1 MDTQIGYFH
10 ELLIGRHDPSRL
22 PAQARWAGRGFT
34 ESCRAV
40 EATVA
45 MKMPR
50 NLRHVFED
58 DDSSSDEKV
67 DPATSEKAQE
77 KTHGDRMRAA
87 MPPASE
93 RGQSCEDATQV
104 FLESPFE
111 WCLEHERSL
120 LQSSNGDLPDERDS
134 GNCNGKATAAGASSL
149 AEALQAARI
158 PRLVEVKP
166 CSELRRLLAQ
176 EVGLPTCVAASNKL
190 VGVGTLRGAVVLLD
204 NKLQDVPKDN
214 KPQVLSPGEEAS
226 AVTSAAFSIDGG
238 SLLVG
243 HKSGQL
249 ALWDLAS
256 QKVACVVQ
264 DVHSSPV
271 LSLAFCRP
279 SWQYALSADAKGS
292 VYFISFF
299 TGTFGRLDFE
309 KQLLLEQ
316 SSSIGV
322 TLRVL
327 PLQVSSQQNHPAD
340 THCLVALCASSATV
354 LLTLHPS
361 ASVVQKIQYNAKDA
375 SWVPDATWLRME
387 SQDWTQSPQAEVVD
401 PQLCVAYGQTIH
413 IMRVS
418 YGMNEVKGK
427 EEFKVSLLGRYSWG
441 FPIRGLV
448 SFNDSVI
455 GVLDGTNRLSVVQLP
470 HAEVKPAT
478 GTVPLSAVH
487 SEDTTNWSLVF
498 HTTPVDGREMRS
510 HHGALGVFR
519 GRSRTLYICG
529 MKEVWSFQ
537 IGRWGQ
543 HIESVVARNDWSTAL
558 DVLLA
563 LRRGSL
569 PPLLDF
575 PHATTPRQKAVESR
589 ITQVIQSYL
598 VNTLRPDAA
607 RFQVRQICFTAINV
621 CIEAELWPVLYKTVF
636 ECFKATGHMNVYCTA
651 LEPFIVHG
659 RIPRKE
665 MDSEVLSSIL
675 QSYALPLEEEEQASH
690 QAIQDGSG
698 GSDILFRDLDHFPNL
713 FPVAR
718 RLQQLVLCV
727 DVSRLD
733 LNLAIRLF
741 TQHRLWTALVHVY
754 CALGDFVSPL
764 ELLVGE
770 CTQLAKRCSSGDL
783 PEEAPLLQ
791 CLLVRKL
798 FFFIYRCFELRAF
811 PLEPKDA
818 LGLVQPG
825 PNAIVD
831 LLACIFKTSDP
842 SKAPPMFLRLL
853 RLSFLGFFNTLSA
866 LFTSP
871 SASRAMQDQ
880 AAAGKIS
887 WWKDTQQG
895 SLLKALFELIQSS
908 LEAAKTQSAEEGN
921 PLPAHAEKEFLWFV
935 AKSLPRA
942 RAQLPIQKVMQVVD
956 HVLCSQGSQGRQRK
970 VEQLLIGVLS
980 NQESFD
986 DEHSAAVINKA
997 MNGFWGL
1004 ASWLHERSGEYG
1016 KALDCRLQ
1024 DPELREQIFEY
1035 IIAKLA
1041 EELNPAL
1048 IEATLHRL
1056 QALVEVDNELCS
1068 LMLCEQFANVPD
1080 HSTVLD
1086 SLKPYP
1092 QMEMR
1097 YLEALLL
1104 RWTGAADRQAFFN
1117 MHVVR
1122 YIDLLCQHCPSAVL
1136 PFILE
1141 NEALPLRECLE
1152 LCGRYRVTDASV
1164 HLLERTG
1171 DFASVLQLMLSDY
1184 QEAIDKL
1191 CACFNGQGD
1200 RTIVSKAVKRLLGHG
1215 HGGQDSAVRSA
1226 EAWWEGF
1233 AEAQKCVN
1241 LLQNVYDLSSR
1252 NSNIMTEV
1260 QLEELWF
1267 GILGFTVRKQESLP
1281 ESAASERRKTGLGL
1295 ALRELAAKAMAG
1307 VLAYLS
1313 LPRCLKWICAEF
1325 GQSTLG
1331 IWKEPLQSML
1341 SGLGFQQ
1348 GLLQAA
1354 ASVAAQDVMKPFVVL
1369 KMCGSRGALVSP
1381 RTASLISGGGL
1392 VKVPL
1397 VSPIKARAGGFSGR
1411 SGPCLRLWHHTE
1423 HAVGHTVFPA
1433 QALGERPE
1441 ATNRSSDEKK
1451 IPLLQQCLC
1460 GR

>member
-1 MDTQIGYFH
+1 MSSWRWDRTHQATKSQVQIYHRRHQKWPLKICLKLQCLPPQREAKVVRMRRRHFWNPRLNGALSMSDPYFSRPMVF
-10 ELLIGRHDPSRL
+10 LIESL
-22 PAQARWAGRGFT
+22 ARILGF
-34 ESCRAV
+34 
-40 EATVA
+40 
-45 MKMPR
+45 
-50 NLRHVFED
+50 
-58 DDSSSDEKV
+58 SDESSK
-67 DPATSEKAQE
+67 
-77 KTHGDRMRAA
+77 
-87 MPPASE
+87 
-93 RGQSCEDATQV
+93 QV
-104 FLESPFE
+104 LRFP
-111 WCLEHERSL
+111 
-120 LQSSNGDLPDERDS
+120 
-134 GNCNGKATAAGASSL
+134 GNCNGKATALSASSL

-158 PRLVEVKP
+158 PRLAEVKP
-166 CSELRRLLAQ
+166 CAELRRLAQ
-176 EVGLPTCVAASNKL
+176 EVGLPTCVASSNKL
-190 VGVGTLRGAVVLLD
+190 IGVGTLRGAVVLLD
-204 NKLQDVPKDN
+204 SKLMDIPA

-249 ALWDLAS
+249 TLWDLAS
-256 QKVACVVQ
+256 QKIACIVQ
-264 DVHSSPV
+264 DVHSSAV

-316 SSSIGV
+316 SSNIGV

-387 SQDWTQSPQAEVVD
+387 PQDWVHSTQADAVD
-401 PQLCVAYGQTIH
+401 PQLCVAYGQTVH
-413 IMRVS
+413 IMRVT
-418 YGMNEVKGK
+418 YGMNEAKGK
-427 EEFKVSLLGRYSWG
+427 EEFKVSLAGRYSWG
-441 FPIRGLV
+441 SPIRGLV
-448 SFNDSVI
+448 SFNDSVVGI
-455 GVLDGTNRLSVVQLP
+455 LDGANSVVQLP
-470 HAEVKPAT
+470 SEARPA
-478 GTVPLSAVH
+478 GTIPLSAVH

-510 HHGALGVFR
+510 HHGALSVFR

-575 PHATTPRQKAVESR
+575 PHATTPRENAVESR

-607 RFQVRQICFTAINV
+607 RFQVRQICCTAINV

-675 QSYALPLEEEEQASH
+675 QSYSLPLEEEEQASQH
-690 QAIQDGSG
+690 TQDKDGS
-698 GSDILFRDLDHFPNL
+698 SFRFRDLDHCPTL

-754 CALGDFVSPL
+754 CALGDYVSPL

-770 CTQLAKRCSSGDL
+770 CTQLAKRCSVQDSL

-798 FFFIYRCFELRAF
+798 FFFIHRCFELRAF

-818 LGLVQPG
+818 LGLVQPS
-825 PNAIVD
+825 PNAITD

-842 SKAPPMFLRLL
+842 SKVPPMFLRLL
-853 RLSFLGFFNTLSA
+853 RLSSLG
-866 LFTSP
+866 
-871 SASRAMQDQ
+871 RAMQEQ

-908 LEAAKTQSAEEGN
+908 LEAAKTQCAEEGN
-921 PLPAHAEKEFLWFV
+921 PLPAHTEKEFLWFV
-935 AKSLPRA
+935 ARSLPRA
-942 RAQLPIQKVMQVVD
+942 RAQLPIEKVMQVVD
-956 HVLCSQGSQGRQRK
+956 HVLSWPQGRQRK
-970 VEQLLIGVLS
+970 VEQLLIGVLAT
-980 NQESFD
+980 QDCFD
-986 DEHSAAVINKA
+986 DEHSAAVISKA
-997 MNGFWGL
+997 TNGFWGL
-1004 ASWLHERSGEYG
+1004 AAWLHERSGEYG

-1048 IEATLHRL
+1048 IEASLQRL
-1056 QALVEVDNELCS
+1056 QALVDVDNELCS

-1080 HSTVLD
+1080 HSIVLD

-1104 RWTGAADRQAFFN
+1104 RWAGVADRQASFN

-1122 YIDLLCQHCPSAVL
+1122 YIDLLCQHCPCAVL

-1171 DFASVLQLMLSDY
+1171 DFSSCNCSEIRVRFFRAAAGMFQVLRGKGLRLGVAGVSSAAGLAYWHQERKPVVRCETDAATLGVALVGGLGAGALGGYFFGKKQGESAAEKYEKYWPRKIMMLFGAPGAGKGTQGPKIVDTLDIPQLSTGDMLREAVAAKTEVGKKAQAVMSSGGLVSDEIVIGIIADRIKQPDCQSGFILDGFPRTLAQAQALDAMLAKNGEAVSLIVEFSVDPAVLEERICGRWMHKASGRSYHVKFTPPKSMKVGADGKVVPESMKDDLTGEALYQRSD
-1184 QEAIDKL
+1184 D
-1191 CACFNGQGD
+1191 
-1200 RTIVSKAVKRLLGHG
+1200 T
-1215 HGGQDSAVRSA
+1215 A
-1226 EAWWEGF
+1226 EALKTRLDAYKNQTLPILEHYKDKGIVKKVDGGKDIKDVW
-1233 AEAQKCVN
+1233 
-1241 LLQNVYDLSSR
+1241 
-1252 NSNIMTEV
+1252 TEV
-1260 QLEELWF
+1260 Q
-1267 GILGFTVRKQESLP
+1267 
-1281 ESAASERRKTGLGL
+1281 
-1295 ALRELAAKAMAG
+1295 AK
-1307 VLAYLS
+1307 
-1313 LPRCLKWICAEF
+1313 
-1325 GQSTLG
+1325 
-1331 IWKEPLQSML
+1331 
-1341 SGLGFQQ
+1341 
-1348 GLLQAA
+1348 
-1354 ASVAAQDVMKPFVVL
+1354 
-1369 KMCGSRGALVSP
+1369 LVS
-1381 RTASLISGGGL
+1381 
-1392 VKVPL
+1392 K
-1397 VSPIKARAGGFSGR
+1397 
-1411 SGPCLRLWHHTE
+1411 
-1423 HAVGHTVFPA
+1423 
-1433 QALGERPE
+1433 
-1441 ATNRSSDEKK
+1441 
-1451 IPLLQQCLC
+1451 
-1460 GR
+1460 

>member
-1 MDTQIGYFH
+1 M
-10 ELLIGRHDPSRL
+10 L
-22 PAQARWAGRGFT
+22 PALLEAKLVRQPLAPDFELRARLQGTIWEPGRLDNFPDLLDGAQLATQMRLMFSPVTIDEVIWTDVARRLNCCQLSKLQAYASWRRLRG
-34 ESCRAV
+34 
-40 EATVA
+40 
-45 MKMPR
+45 
-50 NLRHVFED
+50 ED
-58 DDSSSDEKV
+58 WRTLG
-67 DPATSEKAQE
+67 PTPIFR
-77 KTHGDRMRAA
+77 RMRAKIYA
-87 MPPASE
+87 GLTGQRHAPDTSRGLDHLLPPGLGPEAHIGEALRLPSPFTHEAWPEPDVEFVLDAIWIWRQHLPTVAHQQRTIVRSVHRALQPVRLALQSHRSQSALMVAKDKDPAFVACLTALLRWPDLQQPRHLLQGYPIVGPVPPCGVFRAVHQGSKSDPDEWMGTPAEDDLHRLLASKPPLFAADILE
-93 RGQSCEDATQV
+93 VTQAEMTKGFSGPLRSKMDLDKEFGPGEWR
-104 FLESPFE
+104 FLERFLIVQPDGKKRVIDNGRKSGHNQHTQMQETISTVSVDFVASVARMMCDRIAEP
-111 WCLEHERSL
+111 LETWDQVHPWLSL
-120 LQSSNGDLPDERDS
+120 RLGTDDLPDAYRGLPVADDHLRLALPSPDVACWAAALLTLMMLSVEFFKDVCVTQRGLTLTFTLMGAPPQPAKSFSPSFDRHYLGTSVHVGDAFTLGVVRFQPKTATQWKVLARLHDAYSKASLDRDTA
-134 GNCNGKATAAGASSL
+134 GKLRGDLNWMWSMCAGHIGRLAGPLLFDKQRSDDPKLDSVQLHTLALLIDIVRSAPPRDVPVAGPTPPLVVVYSDASFEQGILRLGWVIYTHAHRPVGGTCVVPAATLASWRHRRQQIFPG
-149 AEALQAARI
+149 EALAALVTMALYPH
-158 PRLVEVKP
+158 PRTF
-166 CSELRRLLAQ
+166 C
-176 EVGLPTCVAASNKL
+176 
-190 VGVGTLRGAVVLLD
+190 
-204 NKLQDVPKDN
+204 
-214 KPQVLSPGEEAS
+214 
-226 AVTSAAFSIDGG
+226 G
-238 SLLVG
+238 SSTM
-243 HKSGQL
+243 KQR
-249 ALWDLAS
+249 W
-256 QKVACVVQ
+256 
-264 DVHSSPV
+264 PV
-271 LSLAFCRP
+271 LSEPAVLNLTFTSFACSHMRGFFDMVVACGM
-279 SWQYALSADAKGS
+279 SGS
-292 VYFISFF
+292 TVPV
-299 TGTFGRLDFE
+299 TFGWI
-309 KQLLLEQ
+309 K
-316 SSSIGV
+316 
-322 TLRVL
+322 
-327 PLQVSSQQNHPAD
+327 
-340 THCLVALCASSATV
+340 
-354 LLTLHPS
+354 
-361 ASVVQKIQYNAKDA
+361 
-375 SWVPDATWLRME
+375 
-387 SQDWTQSPQAEVVD
+387 
-401 PQLCVAYGQTIH
+401 
-413 IMRVS
+413 
-418 YGMNEVKGK
+418 
-427 EEFKVSLLGRYSWG
+427 
-441 FPIRGLV
+441 
-448 SFNDSVI
+448 
-455 GVLDGTNRLSVVQLP
+455 
-470 HAEVKPAT
+470 
-478 GTVPLSAVH
+478 
-487 SEDTTNWSLVF
+487 
-498 HTTPVDGREMRS
+498 
-510 HHGALGVFR
+510 
-519 GRSRTLYICG
+519 
-529 MKEVWSFQ
+529 
-537 IGRWGQ
+537 
-543 HIESVVARNDWSTAL
+543 NDWSTAL

-675 QSYALPLEEEEQASH
+675 QSYALPLEEEEQASQ
-690 QAIQDGSG
+690 QASKDGSN
-698 GSDILFRDLDHFPNL
+698 ILFRDLDHCPNL

-853 RLSFLGFFNTLSA
+853 RLSSLGFFNTLSA

-956 HVLCSQGSQGRQRK
+956 HVLSCSQGRQRK

-980 NQESFD
+980 NQDSFD

-1171 DFASVLQLMLSDY
+1171 DFASVLHCDLHV
-1184 QEAIDKL
+1184 
-1191 CACFNGQGD
+1191 G
-1200 RTIVSKAVKRLLGHG
+1200 VSCRKRL
-1215 HGGQDSAVRSA
+1215 AK
-1226 EAWWEGF
+1226 EG
-1233 AEAQKCVN
+1233 
-1241 LLQNVYDLSSR
+1241 LS
-1252 NSNIMTEV
+1252 T
-1260 QLEELWF
+1260 
-1267 GILGFTVRKQESLP
+1267 
-1281 ESAASERRKTGLGL
+1281 
-1295 ALRELAAKAMAG
+1295 
-1307 VLAYLS
+1307 
-1313 LPRCLKWICAEF
+1313 
-1325 GQSTLG
+1325 
-1331 IWKEPLQSML
+1331 
-1341 SGLGFQQ
+1341 
-1348 GLLQAA
+1348 
-1354 ASVAAQDVMKPFVVL
+1354 
-1369 KMCGSRGALVSP
+1369 
-1381 RTASLISGGGL
+1381 
-1392 VKVPL
+1392 
-1397 VSPIKARAGGFSGR
+1397 
-1411 SGPCLRLWHHTE
+1411 
-1423 HAVGHTVFPA
+1423 
-1433 QALGERPE
+1433 
-1441 ATNRSSDEKK
+1441 K
-1451 IPLLQQCLC
+1451 IPL
-1460 GR
+1460 GP